1 MLFWR
6 MRRKAVIGMVIGATL
21 GCLVGA
27 ITEFRPPPSDVQ
39 KPYVV
44 SVNQDTGK
52 PQLHVQGKPDPK

>member
-1 MLFWR
+1 
-6 MRRKAVIGMVIGATL
+6 MVIGATL

-44 SVNQDTGK
+44 SVDQSTGK
-52 PQLHVQGKPDPK
+52 PQLHVQGKADPR